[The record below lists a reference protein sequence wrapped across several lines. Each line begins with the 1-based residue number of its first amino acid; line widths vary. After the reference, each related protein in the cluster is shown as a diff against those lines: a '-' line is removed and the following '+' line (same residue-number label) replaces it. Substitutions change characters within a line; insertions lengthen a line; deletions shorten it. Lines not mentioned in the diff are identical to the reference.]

1 MVRLLFLSVENLA
14 NKRISRTVELLSKV
28 LTFGKTQIN
37 LVFLSLN
44 RTFATQKTQK
54 IMIYKYCGHSGVQLP
69 VLSLG
74 LWHNF
79 GSVDDF
85 SVATQMV
92 VRAFDA
98 GICHF
103 DLANNYGPVP
113 GSAETNFGRILKN
126 ELASHRDEMFIS
138 SKAGHDMWQ
147 GVYGTGSSRKN
158 LMASCDQSLR
168 RTGLEYF
175 DVFYSH
181 RYDGVTP
188 VEETMGA
195 LIDLVRQGKA
205 LYVGISKYPP
215 ELQQRCY
222 DILKEAHVPCLL
234 SQYRC
239 SMFDPKAKMGN
250 FQIAADN
257 GSGIICFSPLAQGLL
272 TGKYNNGIPEG
283 SRAARST
290 GFLQQSQ
297 VTPARV
303 EAVKKLA
310 VIAEERGQSIA
321 QMALA
326 WVLSD
331 ERVTSCIIGT
341 SSVAQLENN
350 LATVDNLSFSEE
362 ELKKIDTIIR
372 QKELWF

>member
-1 MVRLLFLSVENLA
+1 M
-14 NKRISRTVELLSKV
+14 
-28 LTFGKTQIN
+28 
-37 LVFLSLN
+37 
-44 RTFATQKTQK
+44 
-54 IMIYKYCGHSGVQLP
+54 P

-92 VRAFDA
+92 VKAFEA

-103 DLANNYGPVP
+103 DLANNYGPLP
-113 GSAETNFGRILKN
+113 GSAEENFGRILKN
-126 ELASHRDEMFIS
+126 QLASHRDEMFIS
-138 SKAGHDMWQ
+138 SKAGHDMWP

-158 LMASCDQSLR
+158 LIASCDQSLK

-175 DVFYSH
+175 DIFYSH

-188 VEETMGA
+188 IEETMQA

-239 SMFDPKAKMGN
+239 SMFDPKAKNNN

-290 GFLQQSQ
+290 GFLQLSQ
-297 VTPARV
+297 VTEERV

-310 VIAEERGQSIA
+310 VIAEERKQSIA

-326 WVLSD
+326 WVLAD
-331 ERVTSCIIGT
+331 KRVTSCIIGT

-350 LATVDNLSFSEE
+350 LATLDNLSFSEE
-362 ELKKIDTIIR
+362 ELERIDSIINNPN
-372 QKELWF
+372 LYF

>member
-1 MVRLLFLSVENLA
+1 ME
-14 NKRISRTVELLSKV
+14 
-28 LTFGKTQIN
+28 
-37 LVFLSLN
+37 
-44 RTFATQKTQK
+44 
-54 IMIYKYCGHSGVQLP
+54 YKYCGHSGIQLP
-69 VLSLG
+69 RLSLG

-79 GSVDDF
+79 GSVDNYDT
-85 SVATQMV
+85 AKDML

-113 GSAETNFGRILKN
+113 GSAETNFGRILKE
-126 ELASHRDEMFIS
+126 ELPTHRDEMFIS

-158 LMASCDQSLR
+158 LIASCDQSLR

-188 VEETMGA
+188 VEETMQA

-215 ELQQRCY
+215 KEQAEAYR
-222 DILKEAHVPCLL
+222 ILREAKVPCLI

-239 SMFDPKAKMGN
+239 SMFDLKAKRAN
-250 FQIAADN
+250 FDLAVEN

-283 SRAARST
+283 SRVAGDSV
-290 GFLQQSQ
+290 FLQKSHL
-297 VTPARV
+297 TPERI
-303 EAVKKLA
+303 EAVRKLA
-310 VIAEERGQSIA
+310 DIANQRGQSLA

-326 WVLSD
+326 WVLND
-331 ERVTSCIIGT
+331 ERVTSLIIGT

-350 LATVDNLSFSEE
+350 LHTLDNTTFSEE
-362 ELKKIDTIIR
+362 ELTLIDSIIN
-372 QKELWF
+372 KPELSF

>member
-1 MVRLLFLSVENLA
+1 
-14 NKRISRTVELLSKV
+14 
-28 LTFGKTQIN
+28 
-37 LVFLSLN
+37 
-44 RTFATQKTQK
+44 
-54 IMIYKYCGHSGVQLP
+54 MIYKYCGHSGIQLP

-92 VRAFDA
+92 VKAFEA

-113 GSAETNFGRILKN
+113 GSAEENFGRILKN
-126 ELASHRDEMFIS
+126 QLASHRDEMFIS
-138 SKAGHDMWQ
+138 SKAGHDMWP
-147 GVYGTGSSRKN
+147 GVYGTGCSRKN
-158 LMASCDQSLR
+158 LIASCDQSLK

-175 DVFYSH
+175 DIFYSH

-188 VEETMGA
+188 IEETMQA

-239 SMFDPKAKMGN
+239 SMFDPKAKNNN

-290 GFLQQSQ
+290 GFLQLSQ
-297 VTPARV
+297 VTEERV

-310 VIAEERGQSIA
+310 VIAEERKQSIA

-326 WVLSD
+326 WVLAD
-331 ERVTSCIIGT
+331 KRVTSCIIGT

-350 LATVDNLSFSEE
+350 LATLDNPSFSEE
-362 ELKKIDTIIR
+362 ELERIDSIINNPN
-372 QKELWF
+372 LYF

>member
-1 MVRLLFLSVENLA
+1 MENFAAKGTL
-14 NKRISRTVELLSKV
+14 RTVELLSKV

-126 ELASHRDEMFIS
+126 ELASHRDELFIS
-138 SKAGHDMWQ
+138 SKAGHEMWP
-147 GVYGTGSSRKN
+147 GVYGGNSSRKN
-158 LMASCDQSLR
+158 LIASCDQSLR

-222 DILKEAHVPCLL
+222 DILREAHVPCLL

-239 SMFDPKAKMGN
+239 SMLDPKAKMGN

-362 ELKKIDTIIR
+362 ELKKIDTIIC